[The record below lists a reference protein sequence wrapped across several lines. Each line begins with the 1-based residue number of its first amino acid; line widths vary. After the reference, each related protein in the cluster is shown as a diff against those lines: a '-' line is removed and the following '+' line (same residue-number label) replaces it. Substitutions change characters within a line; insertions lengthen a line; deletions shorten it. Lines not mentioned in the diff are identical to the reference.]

1 MFKFQ
6 ETLSESPKRSLSK
19 LFPKK
24 SSLENVCS
32 FLTPKEKFRFL
43 CNSKELSIEL
53 DSKIDDVFMPR
64 EYQEKI
70 KTYENYYEDLFY
82 QILMETKRK
91 AEIKGEKIKL
101 YELEDDMVKYCRYLN
116 KKFDKTIKFSL
127 IHISWME
134 PWKLDFMSKL
144 ILSLEKNVHLVIS
157 MNLTDFKAND
167 FYIYFFKPSK
177 AINTVE
183 IIDVL
188 YNPRE
193 SIIQDFFK
201 SVFDWSNIKKL
212 IFNSSE
218 IDGMDNQVKRKKY
231 YGYKLLNN
239 AFLPNIE
246 ELDIQ
251 CENAN
256 FNMLEHFFYKCSN
269 VKKLSIKNIKFRNF
283 SDIEDNSVLK
293 SFNNI
298 TDLELSTNLDNLDQT
313 LYYFYPILSKIKNFH
328 LEISND
334 EDEDFINKINYI
346 KAKSQTKNIDID
358 NNEYEQFVNEYLND
372 EFIGD
377 SRDLAAKKFS
387 FTTEN
392 NIKPKRNYNKK
403 RILNMAYD
411 NDNKNEEEEKIDLNQ
426 KKIISTL
433 TNLQQCESLTYEI
446 KEQKALVNYRKNK
459 INDLI
464 SIIDNNKSH
473 LKYLDI
479 NIYNDNDIIIN
490 INQFSAL
497 IQKISECKQLNT
509 FILRFELVDE
519 YAKIFNQCFKLGN
532 NLTKINLIHSSDL
545 NIMDIINEH
554 QSLKSITLELIM
566 NEPDYSKKN
575 YESYSFDLDVN
586 REWKEIDLTNYPI
599 NCRSLEYLKNHRD
612 IDICLNACVNLTEMD
627 DLSFKEIMKTFI

>member
-6 ETLSESPKRSLSK
+6 ETLSKHPKRSLSN

-43 CNSKELSIEL
+43 CNSKELLMEL

-101 YELEDDMVKYCRYLN
+101 YELEDDMVKYLRYLN

-127 IHISWME
+127 IQISWME

-144 ILSLEKNVHLVIS
+144 ILSLEKNVHLIIS

-239 AFLPNIE
+239 ACLPNLE

-372 EFIGD
+372 DIIGD

-532 NLTKINLIHSSDL
+532 NLTKINLIHNTDL
-545 NIMDIINEH
+545 NIMAIINDH
-554 QSLKSITLELIM
+554 PSLNSITLELIM
-566 NEPDYSKKN
+566 NDPDYSKKN

>member
-6 ETLSESPKRSLSK
+6 ETLSKRPKRSLSN

-43 CNSKELSIEL
+43 CNSKELSAEL
-53 DSKIDDVFMPR
+53 DSKIDDAFMPR

-70 KTYENYYEDLFY
+70 KAYENYYEDLFY

-218 IDGMDNQVKRKKY
+218 IDGMDNQVRRKKY

-239 AFLPNIE
+239 ACLPNLE

-411 NDNKNEEEEKIDLNQ
+411 NDNKNEKEEKIDLNQ

-545 NIMDIINEH
+545 NIMAIINEH
-554 QSLKSITLELIM
+554 PSLNSITLELIM
-566 NEPDYSKKN
+566 NDPDYSKKN

-599 NCRSLEYLKNHRD
+599 NFRSLEYLKNHRD

>member
-6 ETLSESPKRSLSK
+6 QTLSQTSKRSLSK
-19 LFPKK
+19 FFSRK

-32 FLTPKEKFRFL
+32 FLTQKEKFRFL
-43 CNSKELSIEL
+43 CNSKEVSKEL

-82 QILMETKRK
+82 QIIMETKRK

-101 YELEDDMVKYCRYLN
+101 YELEDDMVKYLRYLN

-239 AFLPNIE
+239 ACLPNLE

-346 KAKSQTKNIDID
+346 KAKSQTKNIGID

-372 EFIGD
+372 DIIGD

-426 KKIISTL
+426 KKIIS
-433 TNLQQCESLTYEI
+433 
-446 KEQKALVNYRKNK
+446 
-459 INDLI
+459 
-464 SIIDNNKSH
+464 
-473 LKYLDI
+473 
-479 NIYNDNDIIIN
+479 
-490 INQFSAL
+490 
-497 IQKISECKQLNT
+497 
-509 FILRFELVDE
+509 
-519 YAKIFNQCFKLGN
+519 
-532 NLTKINLIHSSDL
+532 
-545 NIMDIINEH
+545 
-554 QSLKSITLELIM
+554 
-566 NEPDYSKKN
+566 
-575 YESYSFDLDVN
+575 
-586 REWKEIDLTNYPI
+586 
-599 NCRSLEYLKNHRD
+599 
-612 IDICLNACVNLTEMD
+612 
-627 DLSFKEIMKTFI
+627 

>member
-6 ETLSESPKRSLSK
+6 ETLSKRPKRSLSK

-43 CNSKELSIEL
+43 CNSKELSMEL
-53 DSKIDDVFMPR
+53 DSKIDDAFMPR

-70 KTYENYYEDLFY
+70 KAYENYYEDLFY

-239 AFLPNIE
+239 ACLPNLE

-372 EFIGD
+372 DIIGD
-377 SRDLAAKKFS
+377 SRDLAAKKFY

-545 NIMDIINEH
+545 NIMAIINEH
-554 QSLKSITLELIM
+554 PSLNSITLELIM
-566 NEPDYSKKN
+566 NDPDYSKKN

-586 REWKEIDLTNYPI
+586 RKWKEIDLTNYPI
-599 NCRSLEYLKNHRD
+599 NSRSLEYLKNHRD
-612 IDICLNACVNLTEMD
+612 IDICLNACVNLTEMV

>member
-6 ETLSESPKRSLSK
+6 ETLSKRPKRSLSN

-43 CNSKELSIEL
+43 CNSKELLTEL

-101 YELEDDMVKYCRYLN
+101 YELEDDMVKYLRYLN

-127 IHISWME
+127 IQISWME

-239 AFLPNIE
+239 ACLPNLE

-334 EDEDFINKINYI
+334 EDEEFINKINYI
-346 KAKSQTKNIDID
+346 KAKSQTKNINID
-358 NNEYEQFVNEYLND
+358 NNEYEQFVDEYLND
-372 EFIGD
+372 DIIGD

-387 FTTEN
+387 FTTESI
-392 NIKPKRNYNKK
+392 IKPKRKHNKK
-403 RILNMAYD
+403 KILNMAYD
-411 NDNKNEEEEKIDLNQ
+411 NEEKNEEEDKIDLNQ

-446 KEQKALVNYRKNK
+446 KEQKALINYRKNK

-464 SIIDNNKSH
+464 NIIDNNKSH

-490 INQFSAL
+490 TNQFSAL

-509 FILRFELVDE
+509 FILRFELMDE

-532 NLTKINLIHSSDL
+532 NLTKINLIHNADL
-545 NIMDIINEH
+545 NIMAIINEH
-554 QSLKSITLELIM
+554 PSLNSINLELIM

-575 YESYSFDLDVN
+575 YESYSFDLDTN

-599 NCRSLEYLKNHRD
+599 NSRSLEYLKNHRD

>member
-6 ETLSESPKRSLSK
+6 ETLSKRPKRSLSN

-43 CNSKELSIEL
+43 CNSKELSAEL

-64 EYQEKI
+64 EHQEKI
-70 KTYENYYEDLFY
+70 KAYENYYEDLFY

-101 YELEDDMVKYCRYLN
+101 YELEDDMVKYLIYLN

-127 IHISWME
+127 IQISWME

-239 AFLPNIE
+239 ACLPNLE

-346 KAKSQTKNIDID
+346 KAKSQTKNINID
-358 NNEYEQFVNEYLND
+358 NNEYEQFVDEYLND
-372 EFIGD
+372 DIIGD

-387 FTTEN
+387 FTTES
-392 NIKPKRNYNKK
+392 NIKPKRKHNKK
-403 RILNMAYD
+403 KILNMAYD

-545 NIMDIINEH
+545 NIMAIINEH
-554 QSLKSITLELIM
+554 PSLNSITLELIM
-566 NEPDYSKKN
+566 NDPDYSKKN

-599 NCRSLEYLKNHRD
+599 NNRSLEYFSNHKD
-612 IDICLNACVNLTEMD
+612 IVFCLNACVNLTEMD
-627 DLSFKEIMKTFI
+627 DLFFKEIMKTFI

>member
-6 ETLSESPKRSLSK
+6 ETLSKHPKRSLSN

-43 CNSKELSIEL
+43 CNSKELSMEL

-218 IDGMDNQVKRKKY
+218 IDGMDNQVRRKKY

-239 AFLPNIE
+239 ACLPNLE

-372 EFIGD
+372 DIIGD

-532 NLTKINLIHSSDL
+532 NLNKINLIHNTDL
-545 NIMDIINEH
+545 NIMAIINEH
-554 QSLKSITLELIM
+554 PSLNSITFELIM

-586 REWKEIDLTNYPI
+586 RKWKEIDLTNYPI

>member
-6 ETLSESPKRSLSK
+6 ETLSKRPKRSLSN

-43 CNSKELSIEL
+43 CNSKELSAEL
-53 DSKIDDVFMPR
+53 DSKIDDAFMPR

-101 YELEDDMVKYCRYLN
+101 YELEDDMVKYLRYLN

-127 IHISWME
+127 IQISWME

-218 IDGMDNQVKRKKY
+218 IDGMDNQVRRKKY

-239 AFLPNIE
+239 ACLPNLE

-372 EFIGD
+372 DIIGD

-433 TNLQQCESLTYEI
+433 TNLQQCESLTFEI
-446 KEQKALVNYRKNK
+446 KEQKALINYRKNK

-464 SIIDNNKSH
+464 NIIDNNRSH

-490 INQFSAL
+490 TNQFLAL

-509 FILRFELVDE
+509 FILRFELIDE

-532 NLTKINLIHSSDL
+532 NLTKINLIHNTDL
-545 NIMDIINEH
+545 NIMAIINEH
-554 QSLKSITLELIM
+554 PSLNSITLELIM

-575 YESYSFDLDVN
+575 YESYSFGLDVN

-599 NCRSLEYLKNHRD
+599 NSRSLEYLKNHRD

>member
-6 ETLSESPKRSLSK
+6 ETLSKHPKRSLSN

-43 CNSKELSIEL
+43 CNSKELSAEL
-53 DSKIDDVFMPR
+53 DSKIDDAFMPR

-101 YELEDDMVKYCRYLN
+101 YELEDDMVKYLRYLN

-127 IHISWME
+127 IQISWME

-218 IDGMDNQVKRKKY
+218 IDGMDNQVRRKKY

-239 AFLPNIE
+239 ACLPNLE

-372 EFIGD
+372 DIIGD

-433 TNLQQCESLTYEI
+433 TNLQQCESLTFEI
-446 KEQKALVNYRKNK
+446 KEQKALINYRKNK

-464 SIIDNNKSH
+464 NIIDNNRSH

-490 INQFSAL
+490 TNQFLAL

-509 FILRFELVDE
+509 FILRFELIDE

-532 NLTKINLIHSSDL
+532 NLTKINLIHNTDL
-545 NIMDIINEH
+545 NIMAIINEH
-554 QSLKSITLELIM
+554 PSLNSITLELIM

-575 YESYSFDLDVN
+575 YESYSFGLDVN
-586 REWKEIDLTNYPI
+586 REWKEIELTNYPI
-599 NCRSLEYLKNHRD
+599 NSRSLEYLKNHRD

>member
-6 ETLSESPKRSLSK
+6 ETLSKRPKRSLSN

-43 CNSKELSIEL
+43 CNSKELSAEL
-53 DSKIDDVFMPR
+53 DSKIDDAFMPR

-218 IDGMDNQVKRKKY
+218 IDGMDNQVRRKKY

-239 AFLPNIE
+239 ACLPNLE

-545 NIMDIINEH
+545 NIMAIINEH
-554 QSLKSITLELIM
+554 PSLNSITLELIM
-566 NEPDYSKKN
+566 NDPDYSKKN

-599 NCRSLEYLKNHRD
+599 NNRSLEYFSNHKD
-612 IDICLNACVNLTEMD
+612 IVFCLNACVNLTEMD
-627 DLSFKEIMKTFI
+627 DLFFKEIMKTFI